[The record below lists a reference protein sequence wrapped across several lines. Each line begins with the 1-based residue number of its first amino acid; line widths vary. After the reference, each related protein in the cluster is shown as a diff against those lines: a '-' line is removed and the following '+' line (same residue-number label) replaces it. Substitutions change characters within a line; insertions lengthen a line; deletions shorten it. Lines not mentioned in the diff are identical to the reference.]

1 MLKFSKEQAALII
14 NERRNYDR
22 QHQVMA
28 ANSGWQN
35 RGGIYTD
42 GLTGNAS
49 TLPKDVWGI
58 WDRQA
63 VEIQRDVLAVF
74 SDLSSLSMPMP
85 VGKLLHYFQTVS
97 DSGEVNISLD
107 GRGKAKTD
115 APAIDYHGTPLPII
129 DSSFSF
135 GWRQMLAA
143 QTEGYQLDTA
153 ASNNAVRKVA
163 EKLEDMVINGD
174 TSINVSGS
182 TIYGLRTAPNRATF
196 THGYDLSAATGAE
209 WVDAITKAIAA
220 LQAKNY
226 YAPVTFYVNYS
237 DWFYASTTDYVA
249 TYPKTILSRLLEI
262 PGVAAIIPASRVPV
276 DEILGI
282 VKRSEVFQMLSGMP
296 ITTRALTRLRPED
309 DYAFNV
315 IAAVAPEFKYDALGQ
330 AGYVQGT
337 QS

>member
-1 MLKFSKEQAALII
+1 MLKFSKEQQALII

-22 QHQVMA
+22 QHELMA
-28 ANSGWQN
+28 INSGWLK
-35 RGGIYTD
+35 GMV
-42 GLTGNAS
+42 GNAS
-49 TLPKDVWGI
+49 TLPKYVWMQ
-58 WDRQA
+58 WDREA
-63 VEIQRDVLAVF
+63 AEIQRDVLSVF
-74 SDLSSLSMPMP
+74 NDLSTLAKPMP
-85 VGKLLHYFQTVS
+85 VGKRLHEFMTVS
-97 DSGEVNISLD
+97 DSGDVNISLD

-115 APAIDYHGTPLPII
+115 QPVIDYHGTPIPLI

-135 GWRQMLAA
+135 GWLQMLSA
-143 QTEGYQLDTA
+143 QTEGYSLDSA

-174 TSINVSGS
+174 TTINLGGS

-209 WVDAITKAIAA
+209 WVDAVTKAIAA
-220 LQAKNY
+220 LQAKNF
-226 YAPVTFYVNYS
+226 YAPVTLYVNYS

-262 PGVAAIIPASRVPV
+262 PGVAAIVPASRVPA

-282 VKRSEVFQMLSGMP
+282 VKRSEVFQMLSAMP
-296 ITTRALTRLRPED
+296 ITTRAFTRLRPED

-315 IAAVAPEFKYDALGQ
+315 MTVVAPEFKFDALGQ

>member
-1 MLKFSKEQAALII
+1 MLKFSNEQQALII

-22 QHQVMA
+22 THKVMA
-28 ANSGWQN
+28 ENSGWQP

-58 WDRQA
+58 WDRTA

-74 SDLSSLSMPMP
+74 NDLSSLSVSMP
-85 VGKLLHYFQTVS
+85 VGKLIHYFQTVS

-115 APAIDYHGTPLPII
+115 APVIDYHGTPLPII

-143 QTEGYQLDTA
+143 QSEGYQLDTA

-174 TSINVSGS
+174 TTVNVGGAV
-182 TIYGLRTAPNRATF
+182 IYGLRTAPNRATF
-196 THGYDLSAATGAE
+196 THGLTLATATGAE
-209 WVDAITKAIAA
+209 WVTAITQAIAA

-226 YAPVTFYVNYS
+226 YSPVTIYLNYS
-237 DWFYASTTDYVA
+237 DWFGISTRDYVA
-249 TYPKTILSRLLEI
+249 TYPQTILNRLMQI
-262 PGVAAIIPASRVPV
+262 PGVAAIIPASRVPAN
-276 DEILGI
+276 EILGI
-282 VKRSEVFQMLSGMP
+282 VKRSDVFSMLNGMP
-296 ITTRALTRLRPED
+296 ITTRAFTRLRPED

-315 IAAVAPEFKYDALGQ
+315 IAAVAPEFKYDGVGQ